1 MNGTTIEPGGVLI
14 VHKPVGMTSHDV
26 VNIVRRLYNTRRV
39 GHAGTLDPLAEGVLV
54 VLVGRAAKATEY
66 ISHSSKKYRA
76 TLRLGLTT
84 DTEDVTGETLTTS
97 NDIPSAESV
106 ISVAKSFRGEIMQT
120 PPMYSALKVGG
131 QKLVDLARR
140 GVTVEREA
148 RAVTVLDISCEPTE
162 SRTDYI
168 LDVHCSGGTY
178 IRTLCADIGSKLGC
192 GGVMATLMR
201 TEACGFDISRAHT
214 IEDLRKYAK
223 ETLASL
229 LIPTEELFSDCESVK
244 LPEFYEKLS
253 RSGCE
258 IYQKKLGTSLPVGTR
273 VKMYGKTSENN
284 ESGFY
289 ALGEV
294 IDGERCRTPE
304 LGSAIKSIKIFDLG

>member
-1 MNGTTIEPGGVLI
+1 MSTAVEPSGVLI
-14 VHKPVGMTSHDV
+14 VNKPVGMTSHDV

-84 DTEDVTGETLTTS
+84 DTEDITGEILTEST
-97 NDIPSAESV
+97 DVPSAETV
-106 ISVAKSFRGEIMQT
+106 IKTAAEFCGRIMQT

-140 GVTVEREA
+140 GVTIEREA
-148 RAVTVLDISCEPTE
+148 REVTVFDISCTPTD
-162 SRTDYI
+162 SDTDYV

-178 IRTLCADIGSKLGC
+178 IRTLCADIGAKLSC
-192 GGVMATLMR
+192 GGVMATLAR

-214 IEDLRKYAK
+214 IEALREYDK
-223 ETLASL
+223 EALVSL
-229 LIPTEELFSDCESVK
+229 LIPTEELFSDCESVR
-244 LPEFYEKLS
+244 LPDFYEKLS

-258 IYQKKLGTSLPVGTR
+258 IYQKKLGTSLPVRTR
-273 VKMYGKTSENN
+273 VRMYGKASESNK
-284 ESGFY
+284 SGFY

-294 IDGERCRTPE
+294 IEGEKCKTPE